1 MGRIRFDSVFEIT
14 SPRGWWESIW
24 PGRVLDSFIRKS
36 QLLARICV
44 HIWTFG
50 FGFIYVKVLRCPNH
64 QEQVSTCLVDLLLQ
78 LPRTVYCDGVCIHS
92 EPIGS
97 RITRPID
104 RTFKNARRKSC
115 RFLFAPALSAWTP
128 PTAAL
133 SKASESFSHVAE
145 PGLSFIFFPFQ
156 VHPHLRNEP
165 GLPFMFFPSAC
176 FLERSWGRRG
186 HSSSM
191 SPPLGH
197 ASWLICAL

>member
-1 MGRIRFDSVFEIT
+1 MGGHERTAATAGGKFV
-14 SPRGWWESIW
+14 
-24 PGRVLDSFIRKS
+24 RVPNLHRLCLFAQVLCD
-36 QLLARICV
+36 

-50 FGFIYVKVLRCPNH
+50 FGFIYVKVMKSALTKSPRCLLRCPNH

-133 SKASESFSHVAE
+133 SKASESSRTW
-145 PGLSFIFFPFQ
+145 LSRACPSSSFHFRCTHICEMSLACPSCSS
-156 VHPHLRNEP
+156 HLRA
-165 GLPFMFFPSAC
+165 F
-176 FLERSWGRRG
+176 
-186 HSSSM
+186 
-191 SPPLGH
+191 
-197 ASWLICAL
+197 